1 MTKMPQ
7 DSKSCQMYVDLQ
19 DFVSDLV
26 FMYMLS
32 LFRVRIIRGERKM
45 TYVYMYLLKLSRQ
58 PMEDFVVVGRRLL
71 AVSDNSFT
79 TEEEVTEK

>member
-26 FMYMLS
+26 D
-32 LFRVRIIRGERKM
+32 IREKSERKM